1 MYEVTDATFAA
12 QVIARSSTVPVVV
25 DLWAEWCAPCKTL
38 GPIIEKVIGETSGAV
53 DLAKVDV
60 DTNPVVAQAF
70 KVQSIPSVFAFKDGV
85 IVDSFVG
92 AQPESVVRAFI
103 ERLAPGASI
112 VDGLIAAGD
121 ESSLRQALQID
132 PENVGAALALADYLL
147 SVGRLDEVEATL
159 ANFVPTPEVKTV
171 LARVAL
177 QRRGENLDENL
188 DATLESLLASSTTND
203 ESKTRLLELLDAL
216 GPGDPRYVTYR
227 RRLASRLY

>member
-1 MYEVTDATFAA
+1 VYEVTDATFAA

-25 DLWAEWCAPCKTL
+25 DLWAEWCGPCKTL

-53 DLAKVDV
+53 ALAKVDV

-121 ESSLRQALQID
+121 ENSLRQALQID
-132 PENVGAALALADYLL
+132 PENLGAALALADYLL

-159 ANFVPTPEVKTV
+159 ANFALSPEVKTV
-171 LARVAL
+171 LARVTVL
-177 QRRGENLDENL
+177 RRGENLDGDL
-188 DATLESLLASSTTND
+188 DATLESLLASSSTND

-216 GPGDPRYVTYR
+216 GPTDARYVTYR